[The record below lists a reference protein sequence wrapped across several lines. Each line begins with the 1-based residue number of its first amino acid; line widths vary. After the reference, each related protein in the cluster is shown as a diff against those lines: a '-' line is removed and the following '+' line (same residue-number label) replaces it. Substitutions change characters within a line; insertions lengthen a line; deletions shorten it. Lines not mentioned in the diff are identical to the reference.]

1 MTSLIT
7 VTMIVLLLLAIGAMI
22 GAGIQAHHQKR
33 QLARVY
39 LLLATTLTGIGILLG
54 SIQPAQPV
62 IFVASLVLILA
73 SLFQLIFLLQQFL
86 KSVIPNKQVSWDKT
100 EK

>member
-1 MTSLIT
+1 MTTLIT
-7 VTMIVLLLLAIGAMI
+7 ATMIILLLMASGAMI
-22 GAGIQAHHQKR
+22 VAGRQAHHQKR
-33 QLARVY
+33 QLARTY

-73 SLFQLIFLLQQFL
+73 SVLQLVFVQQQTIKNAKL
-86 KSVIPNKQVSWDKT
+86 SKQVPLDK
-100 EK
+100 